1 MLTQLEQFRN
11 ELYTW
16 FPHRADALMDLLDA
30 LSSNTTAR
38 SVVELSL
45 APCFCRQYGSLH
57 DGIEQLFSLPQGQTC
72 LPERPR
78 EQENAA
84 LLHLLVS
91 YLPAPQQR
99 PFRLLGI
106 DVTSASRPYAKTL
119 SDRTFVYQ
127 PTPVPGVKPITI
139 GHQYSVLAVL
149 PEKAHPD
156 EPPWLLP
163 LQVERVS
170 SQASKR
176 AVGLAQ
182 LTKLL
187 DAPDLPF
194 RRDFCVLVVDSD
206 YSALDVQ
213 DPVAVRPNLVSI
225 TRLPGNRTVYRSP
238 TPPADDAPPSRGH
251 PVWYGAPMRLKA
263 PETWDPPDEVAT
275 TTLRTRKGRRYT
287 VQLDGWHNCLRRGT
301 RAHPMHQ
308 RPFTLVRARVVDD
321 TGQEVFTRP
330 LWLTVIGGRRRE
342 LSLVEIWQAYRQR
355 YDLEHFFRFGK
366 QRMLM
371 DAYQTPETVHEE
383 HWWILVQL
391 AYWQLWLSRDLA
403 EKLPHPWE
411 RFHPRF
417 KEASETPKADT
428 EPRHAASPSPSDV
441 QRDMARIIRQIG
453 TPAQRPKP
461 RGKSPGR
468 SAGTSPGKRTRHP
481 VIKKGT

>member
-30 LSSNTTAR
+30 LSSTTTAR

-45 APCFCRQYGSLH
+45 SPCFRRQYGSLH
-57 DGIEQLFSLPQGQTC
+57 DGIEPLFSVPQGQTC

-78 EQENAA
+78 EQENEA
-84 LLHLLVS
+84 LLRLLVS
-91 YLPAPQQR
+91 FLPAPQR

-119 SDRTFVYQ
+119 TDRTFVYQ
-127 PTPVPGVKPITI
+127 STPVPGVKPITI

-149 PEKAHPD
+149 PDKAHPD

-170 SQASKR
+170 SQESKR

-182 LTKLL
+182 ITKLL
-187 DAPDLPF
+187 DDPGLPF
-194 RRDFCVLVVDSD
+194 RREFCVQVVDSD
-206 YSALDVQ
+206 YSALDFHE
-213 DPVAVRPNLVSI
+213 PVAGRPNLVTI
-225 TRLPGNRTVYRSP
+225 TRLPSNRTVYRSP

-251 PVWYGAPMRLKA
+251 PVWYGAPMRLKK
-263 PETWDPPDEVAT
+263 PETWAPPDEVAT
-275 TTLRTRKGRRYT
+275 TTLQTRKGRRYT
-287 VQLDGWHNCLRRGT
+287 VELEGWHHLLRRGT

-308 RPFTLVRARVVDD
+308 RPFTLVRARVVDGA
-321 TGQEVFTRP
+321 GQPVFQRP
-330 LWLTVIGGRRRE
+330 VWLTVIGARRRE
-342 LSLVEIWQAYRQR
+342 LSLVDIWDAYRQR

-371 DAYQTPETVHEE
+371 DAYQTPETAHEE
-383 HWWILVQL
+383 HWWTLVQL
-391 AYWQLWLSRDLA
+391 AYWQLWLGRDLA
-403 EKLPHPWE
+403 GALPRPWE
-411 RFHPRF
+411 RYHPRF
-417 KEASETPKADT
+417 QDAAKTLSTETNREQAP
-428 EPRHAASPSPSDV
+428 ASPSPSDV

-453 TPAQRPKP
+453 TPARIPKP

-468 SAGTSPGKRTRHP
+468 SSGTSPGKRTRHP
-481 VIKKGT
+481 VIKKGS